1 MSDENVTYL
10 FPKKALQGE
19 QTLLEFWK
27 SRNQIISDGF
37 VTMSVWEKQN
47 ILDTIIQV
55 NNDLYELALKL
66 KGEI

>member
-1 MSDENVTYL
+1 MPDENVTYL

-19 QTLLEFWK
+19 QTLLDSWK

-47 ILDTIIQV
+47 ILDTILLM
-55 NNDLYELALKL
+55 NNELYELCLQLK
-66 KGEI
+66 KGE